1 MAISYKKRQEIKN
14 SKNNKKI
21 AFTMAINPN
30 KDKSVKS
37 TDLLNYYSNLIR
49 SNKFYE
55 NISNEGFELSFA
67 DFKWEWIINFKNTTG
82 FIVLKEIGK
91 ENLKMWVYSYGEDL
105 RPTEFVINNA
115 SMNQFSF
122 SKLLTLIEANYINIK
137 EKQTF

>member
-14 SKNNKKI
+14 AKSNKKI
-21 AFTMAINPN
+21 AFTMVINPN

-49 SNKFYE
+49 SNKFYD

-82 FIVLKEIGK
+82 FIVLKEIDK
-91 ENLKMWVYSYGEDL
+91 ETLKMWVYSYGEDL

-115 SMNQFSF
+115 SMNEISF
-122 SKLLTLIEANYINIK
+122 SKLLTLLKANYINIK
-137 EKQTF
+137 N

>member
-14 SKNNKKI
+14 AKNKQI

-37 TDLLNYYSNLIR
+37 TDLLNYYSDLIR
-49 SNKFYE
+49 NDKFYD

-91 ENLKMWVYSYGEDL
+91 ETLKMWVYSYGEDL
-105 RPTEFVINNA
+105 RPIEFVINNA
-115 SMNQFSF
+115 SMNEISF
-122 SKLLTLIEANYINIK
+122 SKLLTLLKANYINIK
-137 EKQTF
+137 N

>member
-14 SKNNKKI
+14 AKNNKQI
-21 AFTMAINPN
+21 AFTMAINTN

-37 TDLLNYYSNLIR
+37 TDLLNYYSDLIR
-49 SNKFYE
+49 NDKFYD

-91 ENLKMWVYSYGEDL
+91 ETLKMWVYSYGEDL
-105 RPTEFVINNA
+105 RPIEFVINNA
-115 SMNQFSF
+115 SMNEISF
-122 SKLLTLIEANYINIK
+122 SKLLTLLKANYINIK
-137 EKQTF
+137 N